1 MALPP
6 KKPSSGPYNGN
17 RRFPQRRVAE
27 HNINGFIKSPE
38 IRIVGEDIESRIVK
52 LAEAM
57 DIADDLGLDLVEI
70 SPNAVPPVCRIVD
83 YKKFLY
89 EQKKKKKEIKANSHK
104 QEVKEVRFGP
114 NTDQHDVDFKVK
126 HAEEF
131 LKAGDKVKAL
141 VMFKGREIIYKERG
155 RLLLEEFVK
164 RLEELGKVDTGLKM
178 EGRKMTI
185 MIAPKKA

>member
-1 MALPP
+1 LALPP
-6 KKPSSGPYNGN
+6 KKPSSGPYQN

-38 IRIVGEDIESRIVK
+38 VRIVGEDIEARVVK
-52 LAEAM
+52 LAEAV
-57 DIADDLGLDLVEI
+57 DIADQLGLDLVEI

-155 RLLLEEFVK
+155 RQLLETFVE
-164 RLEELGKVDTGLKM
+164 RLVDFGKVDTGLKM

-185 MIAPKKA
+185 MIAPKK

>member
-1 MALPP
+1 LALPP
-6 KKPSSGPYNGN
+6 KNPGTNPYN
-17 RRFPQRRVAE
+17 RRLPQRRVAE

-38 IRIVGEDIESRIVK
+38 VRIVGEDIESRIVK
-52 LAEAM
+52 LAEAV

-155 RLLLEEFVK
+155 RQLLEGFVE
-164 RLEELGKVDTGLKM
+164 RLVDYGKVDTGLKM

-185 MIAPKKA
+185 MIAPKK

>member
-1 MALPP
+1 LSLPP
-6 KKPSSGPYNGN
+6 KNNTGPFNN

-27 HNINGFIKSPE
+27 HNINGLIRAQE
-38 IRIVGEDIESRIVK
+38 VRIVGEDIESRVVK
-52 LAEAM
+52 ISEAM
-57 DIADDLGLDLVEI
+57 NIADDLGLDLVEI

-131 LKAGDKVKAL
+131 LKSGDKVKAL
-141 VMFKGREIIYKERG
+141 VMFKGREIIYKDRG
-155 RLLLEEFVK
+155 RQLLENFIE
-164 RLEELGKVDTGLKM
+164 RLADFGKVDTGLKM

-185 MIAPKKA
+185 MIAPKK